1 MGISTHSLTKR
12 LTNPAN
18 RKFVHMYI
26 STHSLTKRLTTY
38 YDTYFSSRDISTHSL
53 TKRLTFESYGTIR
66 FINIFQLTA
75 SRRG

>member
-26 STHSLTKRLTTY
+26 STHSLTKRLTL
-38 YDTYFSSRDISTHSL
+38 D
-53 TKRLTFESYGTIR
+53 R
-66 FINIFQLTA
+66 FAVCL
-75 SRRG
+75 R